1 MFDWFLRLSV
11 LDCVYL
17 SAMCVAILTMLISY
31 NRLAYNIKPL
41 LTFACLHFLLEL
53 VSDYVNYGLHQSNL
67 IFYHAVRPLSY
78 LVLTVFFYRTFSD
91 KSKKRN
97 VWISYALYLSLVI
110 LYTVVWEPLSQFN
123 SLAYMTES
131 LFVIY
136 WCFVFLRSI
145 LHLNNHSYRPERDR
159 TFWLVIGL
167 LFYYTG
173 NFFTT
178 GSLNYFLIYHMKDG
192 FTLIGSKIYYAGYAF
207 NYLFYFTLYVVSVI
221 RFPYNYH
228 EQYA

>member
-1 MFDWFLRLSV
+1 M
-11 LDCVYL
+11 YL
-17 SAMCVAILTMLISY
+17 IAMGVAVLTMLLSY
-31 NRLAYNIKPL
+31 SRLAYNTKPL
-41 LTFACLHFLLEL
+41 LVFACLHFLLEL
-53 VSDYVNYGLHQSNL
+53 ISDYVNYGLHQSNL

-91 KSKKRN
+91 QSKKRA
-97 VWISYALYLSLVI
+97 VWISFFLFLSLVL
-110 LYTVVWEPLSQFN
+110 LYTLTWEPLSQFN

-136 WCFVFLRSI
+136 WCFDFMRSI
-145 LHLNNHSYRPERDR
+145 LLLNNHSYRPERDR

-178 GSLNYFLIYHMKDG
+178 GSLNYFLINYMKNG
-192 FTLIGSKIYYAGYAF
+192 FTPLGSKIYYAGYAF
-207 NYLFYFTLYVVSVI
+207 NYLFYFTLCIVSVI